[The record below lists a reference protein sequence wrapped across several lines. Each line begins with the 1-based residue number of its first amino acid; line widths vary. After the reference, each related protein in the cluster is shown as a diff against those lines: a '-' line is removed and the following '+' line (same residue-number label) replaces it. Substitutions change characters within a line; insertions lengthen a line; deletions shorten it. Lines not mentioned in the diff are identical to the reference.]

1 MNRRNLMNNQSTNH
15 FLNKWNEFLK
25 KENCYIK
32 PDEKAEILKDM
43 ADIFEKNLKDTP
55 RKVDD
60 VE

>member
-1 MNRRNLMNNQSTNH
+1 MNNQSTNH